1 MPGAPTVRRE
11 IVTVCRRLWERGLIA
26 GAEGNVSARLSANRI
41 LVTPAGMSKV
51 DVRMADLVEVRLD
64 GHRVRG
70 TRRPSTELAVHLRIY
85 SRRPDVGAI
94 VHAHPPVA
102 TGFAVA
108 GEGFA
113 SCVLPEVIFQVGWV
127 PLVPYDTPGTEALAR
142 QFDPFIPTHD
152 AFLMANHGAV
162 TAGATLS
169 IAHQRMESL
178 EHAARILLTSRLLGR
193 VNELSA
199 DQVAALVA
207 ARGRAGFAGPYPG
220 CPTPDDQR
228 RHE

>member
-1 MPGAPTVRRE
+1 MPGIVAARRE
-11 IVTVCRRLWERGLIA
+11 IVLVCRRLWERGLIA
-26 GAEGNVSARLSANRI
+26 GPDGNVSVRLAQDRI

-51 DVRMADLVEVRLD
+51 DVRAADLVEVQLD
-64 GHRVRG
+64 GRRARG
-70 TRRPSTELAVHLRIY
+70 TRRPSSELAVHLRIY
-85 SRRPDVGAI
+85 ARRPDVGAI

-113 SCVLPEVIFQVGWV
+113 SCVLPEVIFQMGWV
-127 PLVPYDTPGTEALAR
+127 PLIPYDMPGTEALAR
-142 QFDPFIPTHD
+142 QFDPFIATHD

-162 TAGATLS
+162 TAGPTLS

-178 EHAARILLTSRLLGR
+178 EHTARILLTSRLLGR
-193 VNELSA
+193 VNELSPE
-199 DQVAALVA
+199 QVAALVA
-207 ARGRAGFAGPYPG
+207 ARERAGLAGPYPG

-228 RHE
+228 RDE

>member
-1 MPGAPTVRRE
+1 MPGVTAIRRE

-26 GAEGNVSARLSANRI
+26 GPDGNVSVRLSSDRI

-51 DVRMADLVEVRLD
+51 DVEPDDLVEVRAD
-64 GHRVRG
+64 GSHLSG
-70 TRRPSTELAVHLRIY
+70 TRSASTELAVHLRIY
-85 SRRPDVGAI
+85 ARRPDVGAI
-94 VHAHPPVA
+94 VHAHPPTA

-113 SCVLPEVIFQVGWV
+113 SCVLPEVILQVGLV
-127 PLVPYDTPGTEALAR
+127 PLVPYETPGTEALAE
-142 QFDPFIPTHD
+142 QFDPFIASHD

-162 TAGATLS
+162 TAGKSLA

-207 ARGRAGFAGPYPG
+207 ARERAS
-220 CPTPDDQR
+220 DDQR
-228 RHE
+228 RKE